1 MGNVGATVPIPYKD
15 KVVHFLFYFIFV
27 LLWYY
32 ATKNSVVKIFLIAVA
47 YGILMEI
54 LQSFTKTRSAD
65 YTDAIANTLGA
76 LTAMIYITNKKT
88 K

>member
-27 LLWYY
+27 FLWYH
-32 ATKNSVVKIFLIAVA
+32 ATKYSIIKIFLIAVT

-54 LQSFTKTRSAD
+54 LQSFTKTRSCD

-76 LTAMIYITNKKT
+76 ICSVLFIKNKKS
-88 K
+88 